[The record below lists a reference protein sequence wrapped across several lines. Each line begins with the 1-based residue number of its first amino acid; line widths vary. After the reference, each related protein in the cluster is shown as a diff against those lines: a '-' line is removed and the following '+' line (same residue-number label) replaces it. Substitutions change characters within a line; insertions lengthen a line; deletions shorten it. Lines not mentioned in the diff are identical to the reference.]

1 MKQSIFKIT
10 SNEKIARDIFKMT
23 LAGDTSAITAP
34 GQFVNIKLDGFFLRR
49 PISVCDC
56 VEENLTLIYK
66 TVGHGTEQ
74 MSRMENG
81 DELDLLTGLGNGYN
95 TKKSGGS
102 PLLVGGGVG
111 VPPMYML
118 CRELISE
125 GKNVT
130 VVLGFNSKDDVF
142 YENEFRALGADVHIA
157 TADGT
162 YGIKGFVT
170 DVIKDMQYTF
180 FYTCGPDVPRDA
192 QNHENARAIQLRG
205 AHGLRIRRVHGLL
218 MQDTHG
224 QQEDLQRGS
233 RNGKRGDNMGRL
245 SVNLCGEE
253 LDNPVIPASG
263 TFGYGYEFAELYD
276 INCLGTFSFKGT
288 TKEPRFGNPTPRI
301 AECTAGMINAVG
313 LQNPG
318 VDKVISEELPRLK
331 KCFNKKVMANVSG
344 FSVDEYAY
352 TCEKLDSQEQVGWL
366 EVNVSCPNVHG
377 GGMSFGTDPKAAAQV
392 TKAVKAVTKKPVI
405 IKLSPNVTD
414 IVSIAKACEDAGADG
429 ISLINTLLG
438 MRIDLRTKKPV
449 IANTMGGFS
458 GSAIFPVALRMVYQ
472 VSSAVNIPVVG
483 MGGVSS
489 AEDVIEMMLAG
500 ATAVEIGAANLVDPF
515 ICKKIVEALPAAA
528 DKYNINELKDIIGG
542 AHNG

>member
-1 MKQSIFKIT
+1 
-10 SNEKIARDIFKMT
+10 
-23 LAGDTSAITAP
+23 
-34 GQFVNIKLDGFFLRR
+34 
-49 PISVCDC
+49 
-56 VEENLTLIYK
+56 
-66 TVGHGTEQ
+66 
-74 MSRMENG
+74 
-81 DELDLLTGLGNGYN
+81 
-95 TKKSGGS
+95 
-102 PLLVGGGVG
+102 
-111 VPPMYML
+111 
-118 CRELISE
+118 
-125 GKNVT
+125 
-130 VVLGFNSKDDVF
+130 
-142 YENEFRALGADVHIA
+142 
-157 TADGT
+157 
-162 YGIKGFVT
+162 
-170 DVIKDMQYTF
+170 
-180 FYTCGPDVPRDA
+180 
-192 QNHENARAIQLRG
+192 
-205 AHGLRIRRVHGLL
+205 
-218 MQDTHG
+218 
-224 QQEDLQRGS
+224 
-233 RNGKRGDNMGRL
+233 MGRL

-318 VDKVISEELPRLK
+318 VDKVINEELPRLK

-344 FSVDEYAY
+344 FSIDEYAY

-377 GGMSFGTDPKAAAQV
+377 GGMSFGTDPRAAAEV

-414 IVSIAKACEDAGADG
+414 IVSIAKSCEDAGADG

-515 ICKKIVEALPAAA
+515 ICKKIV
-528 DKYNINELKDIIGG
+528 
-542 AHNG
+542 

>member
-1 MKQSIFKIT
+1 
-10 SNEKIARDIFKMT
+10 
-23 LAGDTSAITAP
+23 
-34 GQFVNIKLDGFFLRR
+34 
-49 PISVCDC
+49 
-56 VEENLTLIYK
+56 
-66 TVGHGTEQ
+66 
-74 MSRMENG
+74 
-81 DELDLLTGLGNGYN
+81 
-95 TKKSGGS
+95 
-102 PLLVGGGVG
+102 
-111 VPPMYML
+111 
-118 CRELISE
+118 
-125 GKNVT
+125 
-130 VVLGFNSKDDVF
+130 
-142 YENEFRALGADVHIA
+142 
-157 TADGT
+157 
-162 YGIKGFVT
+162 
-170 DVIKDMQYTF
+170 
-180 FYTCGPDVPRDA
+180 
-192 QNHENARAIQLRG
+192 
-205 AHGLRIRRVHGLL
+205 
-218 MQDTHG
+218 
-224 QQEDLQRGS
+224 
-233 RNGKRGDNMGRL
+233 MGRL

-352 TCEKLDSQEQVGWL
+352 TCERLDSQEQVGWL

-392 TKAVKAVTKKPVI
+392 TKAIKAVTKKPVI

>member
-1 MKQSIFKIT
+1 
-10 SNEKIARDIFKMT
+10 
-23 LAGDTSAITAP
+23 
-34 GQFVNIKLDGFFLRR
+34 
-49 PISVCDC
+49 
-56 VEENLTLIYK
+56 
-66 TVGHGTEQ
+66 
-74 MSRMENG
+74 
-81 DELDLLTGLGNGYN
+81 
-95 TKKSGGS
+95 
-102 PLLVGGGVG
+102 
-111 VPPMYML
+111 
-118 CRELISE
+118 
-125 GKNVT
+125 
-130 VVLGFNSKDDVF
+130 
-142 YENEFRALGADVHIA
+142 
-157 TADGT
+157 
-162 YGIKGFVT
+162 
-170 DVIKDMQYTF
+170 
-180 FYTCGPDVPRDA
+180 
-192 QNHENARAIQLRG
+192 
-205 AHGLRIRRVHGLL
+205 
-218 MQDTHG
+218 
-224 QQEDLQRGS
+224 
-233 RNGKRGDNMGRL
+233 MGRL

-301 AECTAGMINAVG
+301 SECTAGMINAVG

-318 VDKVISEELPRLK
+318 VDKVINEELPRLK

-472 VSSAVNIPVVG
+472 VSSTVNIPVVG